1 MDSMS
6 NSGVA
11 PYDPSTLVGKV
22 RVVTGD
28 VNYGTPV
35 GGFAEYEMFSDDE
48 IEAFLVESEDSVLRA
63 AAYGYL
69 ALSGRASLQA
79 KTVKDYDLSVDL
91 KAVAAEL
98 RKQADDLFKRADEKD
113 GRDGVSDVFEW
124 AATGRPYTVSE
135 LAEPENWLWN
145 L

>member
-1 MDSMS
+1 MS

-22 RVVTGD
+22 RVITGD
-28 VNYGTPV
+28 VNYGAITA
-35 GGFAEYEMFSDDE
+35 GMAEYEMFSDDE
-48 IEAFLVESEDSVLRA
+48 IEAFLVESEDNVLRA
-63 AAYGYL
+63 AGYGYL

-113 GRDGVSDVFEW
+113 VRDGVSDVFEW
-124 AATGRPYTVSE
+124 AATGRPYTAAE

>member
-1 MDSMS
+1 MT

-22 RVVTGD
+22 RVITGD
-28 VNYGTPV
+28 VVYGTPS
-35 GGFAEYEMFSDDE
+35 GGFAEYEMFSDEE
-48 IEAFLVESEDSVLRA
+48 IEAFLVEAEDNVLRA

-124 AATGRPYTVSE
+124 SATGRAYTRAE
-135 LAEPENWLWN
+135 LERTENWLWY

>member
-1 MDSMS
+1 MT
-6 NSGVA
+6 NSGIA
-11 PYDPSTLVGKV
+11 PYDPDTLVGKV
-22 RVVTGD
+22 RIITGD
-28 VNYGTPV
+28 VVYGTPS
-35 GGFAEYEMFSDDE
+35 GGVAEYEMFSDEE
-48 IEAFLVESEDSVLRA
+48 ITAFLVESDDNVLRA
-63 AAYGYL
+63 AGYGYL

-113 GRDGVSDVFEW
+113 KRDGVSDVFEL
-124 AATGRPYTVSE
+124 AATGRELTATE
-135 LAEPENWLWN
+135 LAEPANWLWN